1 MTPLYSQFTHSI
13 AFLSLYTFVFT
24 AHAANKSTA
33 EAANKFNTQT
43 VNKLNTQATNKK
55 ASQFANK
62 NTTGKK
68 SYREIQ
74 SQNPPYKILTLKG
87 KVVSFDDKNVV
98 LDVDGRKAKIARAAF
113 PSSQKFI
120 YNEMATAYFRLEI

>member
-1 MTPLYSQFTHSI
+1 MAHPYSKLRHSFV
-13 AFLSLYTFVFT
+13 FLSVYTLVFA
-24 AHAANKSTA
+24 AHAANKNAA
-33 EAANKFNTQT
+33 EAANRST
-43 VNKLNTQATNKK
+43 AK
-55 ASQFANK
+55 AANK
-62 NTTGKK
+62 NASGKK

-74 SQNPPYKILTLKG
+74 SQKAPYKILTLKG

-98 LDVDGRKAKIARAAF
+98 LEIDGRKAKIARASF